1 MSFDADNFYSIPNFR
16 FKEYISEKSDCLSQS
31 CQFDV
36 YKDKRGEIIVI
47 TPFFDIK
54 NPMAQDYHISLINL
68 NGNKEEHKMDDHKSR
83 VCTVRYFQDPYT
95 QKDYFISADFKYK
108 VCVWDLGNQPTECT
122 KKLETEVKYEGFIYS
137 CLLLFEKDKMFGVVS
152 SLGANS
158 KTKVLNVANSS
169 IDDIADSNNLNVY
182 YLDHWYNEA
191 AAEGK
196 KHVIIQCAKNKVLFS
211 EYPSKSKYYSID
223 IEEKYPYPQCGLVY
237 KDGRGKDM
245 FVFSCTYGLIEIYDL
260 VEKQKKQRLEL
271 PMGEVHLYSFAK
283 WNDQYLLLNDVQ
295 QSRIIVFD
303 MDNEDKNK
311 VEYQIKSKV
320 ICPEMEFD
328 KYIKKVRHPKYG
340 ECLLTIGI
348 DWKLKLYVNR
358 AYVDPE
364 EAEE

>member
-1 MSFDADNFYSIPNFR
+1 MSFDDDNFTSVPNFR
-16 FKEYISEKSDCLSQS
+16 FKEYVSEKSDCLSQS

-36 YKDKRGEIIVI
+36 YKDKRGEIICI

-54 NPMAQDYHISLINL
+54 NPIAQDYHISLINL
-68 NGNKEEHKMDDHKSR
+68 KNNTEEHKLPDHLSR

-108 VCVWDLGNQPTECT
+108 VCIWDLGNEPKQCT
-122 KKLETEVKYEGFIYS
+122 KKLEKEVKYEGFIYS
-137 CLLLFEKDKMFGVVS
+137 CLLLFDRDKMFGVTS

-158 KTKVLNVANSS
+158 KTKIINVANGS
-169 IDDIADSNNLNVY
+169 IEEISDSNNLNVY
-182 YLDHWYNEA
+182 FLDHWFNEA
-191 AAEGK
+191 APENK
-196 KHVIIQCAKNKVLFS
+196 KHVIIQCAKNKILFS
-211 EYPSKSKYYSID
+211 EYPSKSIYHSID
-223 IEEKYPYPQCGLVY
+223 IEDKYPYPQCGLVY
-237 KDGRGKDM
+237 KDGRGRDL
-245 FVFSCTYGLIEIYDL
+245 FVFSCTYGLIQIIDL
-260 VEKQKKQRLEL
+260 LEKQMKQKIEL

-303 MDNEDKNK
+303 MENEDKSK
-311 VEYQIKSKV
+311 VDYKIKSKV

-328 KYIKKVRHPKYG
+328 KFIKKVRHPKYG

-358 AYVDPE
+358 TYTEPE
-364 EAEE
+364 EDE